1 MKKSII
7 LLSAVV
13 AMTLP
18 VITSAVGLLNYKPP
32 LSGAPVDRVGGG
44 TRGKLVVPKIQVLA
58 PEEIALTSKE
68 QPVFYWYVAEN
79 KAQIVEFTLT
89 KDGETEPLLKK
100 TFSIT
105 DKGLQSLKLAEVD
118 VPLEADANY
127 RWSVKISSE
136 TTSEIVSHAMIRYQ
150 LPVVPLETTEQKA
163 ENGYW
168 YDVMQELLESHSP
181 LANDLL
187 KQIGLRVPTL

>member
-7 LLSAVV
+7 LLSAVIT
-13 AMTLP
+13 MTLP

-44 TRGKLVVPKIQVLA
+44 TRGLVVPKIQALA
-58 PEEIALTSKE
+58 PKEVALTSKE
-68 QPVFYWYVAEN
+68 QPVFYWYVAEA
-79 KAQIVEFTLT
+79 KEQIVEFMLT

-105 DKGLQSLKLAEVD
+105 DKGLQSFKLTEVD
-118 VPLEADANY
+118 VSLDADANY

-136 TTSEIVSHAMIRYQ
+136 TASEIVSHAMIRYQ
-150 LPVVPLETTEQKA
+150 LPIVSLETVEQKA

-168 YDVMQELLESHSP
+168 YDVIQELIESHSP

>member
-1 MKKSII
+1 MKKNVI
-7 LLSAVV
+7 LLSLVM

-18 VITSAVGLLNYKPP
+18 IVTSAVGLLNYKPP

-58 PEEIALTSKE
+58 PEEIALTNKE

-79 KAQIVEFTLT
+79 KAQIVEFTLI
-89 KDGETEPLLKK
+89 KDGEIEPILKK
-100 TFSIT
+100 TFSTT

-118 VPLEADANY
+118 VSLEADVNY

-136 TTSEIVSHAMIRYQ
+136 NSGDIVSNAMIRYQ
-150 LPVVPLETTEQKA
+150 TSDLALETVEQKA

-168 YDVMQELLESHSP
+168 YDAMQALIESHSP

>member
-18 VITSAVGLLNYKPP
+18 VVTSAVGLLNYKPP

-68 QPVFYWYVAEN
+68 QPVFYWYVAEA
-79 KAQIVEFTLT
+79 KEQTVEFMLT

-105 DKGLQSLKLAEVD
+105 DKGLQSFKLVEVD
-118 VPLEADANY
+118 TSLEADVNY

-168 YDVMQELLESHSP
+168 YDVMQELIESHSP

>member
-7 LLSAVV
+7 LLSVV
-13 AMTLP
+13 AVMTLP

-44 TRGKLVVPKIQVLA
+44 TRGLVVPKIQALA
-58 PEEIALTSKE
+58 PKEVALTSKE
-68 QPVFYWYVAEN
+68 QPVFYWYVAEA
-79 KAQIVEFTLT
+79 KEQIVEFMLT

-105 DKGLQSLKLAEVD
+105 DKGLQSFKLTEVD
-118 VPLEADANY
+118 VSLDTDANY

-136 TTSEIVSHAMIRYQ
+136 TASEIVSHSMIRYQ
-150 LPVVPLETTEQKA
+150 LPVVSLETVEQKA

-168 YDVMQELLESHSP
+168 YDVMQELIESHSP

>member
-7 LLSAVV
+7 LLSAVIT
-13 AMTLP
+13 MTLP

-44 TRGKLVVPKIQVLA
+44 TRGLVVPKIQALA
-58 PEEIALTSKE
+58 PKDVALTSQA
-68 QPVFYWYVAEN
+68 QPVFYWYVAEA
-79 KAQIVEFTLT
+79 KEQTVEFMLT

-105 DKGLQSLKLAEVD
+105 DKGLQSFKLAEVD
-118 VPLEADANY
+118 VSLDADVNY
-127 RWSVKISSE
+127 RWSVKINSE
-136 TTSEIVSHAMIRYQ
+136 TASEIVSHAMIRYQ
-150 LPVVPLETTEQKA
+150 LPIVSIETVEQKA

-168 YDVMQELLESHSP
+168 YDVMQELIESHSP